1 MRKFFVFFLLILLT
15 VPVRAVP
22 VPILMYHHFTQSPAD
37 TPMTTSA
44 DRFRAHLTAL
54 QDAGYTAVT
63 FADLLAYAEGTGELP
78 EKPVL
83 LTADDGYRSVLEVAL
98 PILREFG
105 MTMSVAVVGSLL
117 GEEEGIPHFS
127 LEEAVGSGLEL
138 VSHTWDLHGPDGYG
152 VLTEKSALSPDFVPD
167 ICRMRELAGLN
178 QSVFV
183 YPYGKHSRD
192 SEALLEMMG
201 YRITVTTEYG
211 VADVQK
217 GGSLI
222 GLPRICVG

>member
-1 MRKFFVFFLLILLT
+1 
-15 VPVRAVP
+15 
-22 VPILMYHHFTQSPAD
+22 
-37 TPMTTSA
+37 MTTSA
-44 DRFRAHLTAL
+44 DRFRAHLTTL
-54 QDAGYTAVT
+54 RDAGYTAVT
-63 FADLLAYAEGTGELP
+63 FADLLAYADGKGELP

-105 MTMSVAVVGSLL
+105 MTMSVAVVGNLM
-117 GEEEGIPHFS
+117 GEEDGIPHFS
-127 LEEAVGSGLEL
+127 MEEAAGSGLEL
-138 VSHTWDLHGPDGYG
+138 VSHTWDLHGPDGNG
-152 VLTEKSALSPDFVPD
+152 VLTETGTLSPDFVPD

-178 QSVFV
+178 PTVFV

-211 VADVQK
+211 VADVVK
-217 GGSLI
+217 GGSLM